1 MRVARAPSSPPSSVV
16 VRSPRR
22 VRRRAPPCS
31 SSWTPKRVVVSSDA
45 TNRRVLFV
53 PRATASPDD
62 DAGNLRSD
70 PGTGFAVNQ
79 WPPPPDALEQKGGVG
94 DAGGLGIG
102 SIGVAAW
109 YSCACFVAVVVALKA
124 VEIFGM
130 GSNGSLT
137 AGVHIAGLSGPAV
150 LESLKV
156 TTAAEAL
163 RFANLFG
170 TAMYAHAGAITAGSR
185 GMDLMGCLIVGVVTA
200 VGGGTIRQILLGD
213 LPVFWATSPEYL
225 AVGAVASFATFWLWP
240 RVPDALKYS
249 REMYTALNVTDAL
262 ALGCFVVVGA
272 SSALSLGFGPLV
284 AVVSAVITSCAGGV
298 LRDVF
303 CAQPVR
309 VMHSEQEL
317 YATCVVTGACVFLAL
332 AKFFPSAP
340 VSIRVFLPVFVVAVS
355 RAVSWTRRV
364 TLPVYAD
371 RDPFSGTPSRRV
383 L

>member
-1 MRVARAPSSPPSSVV
+1 M
-16 VRSPRR
+16 
-22 VRRRAPPCS
+22 
-31 SSWTPKRVVVSSDA
+31 
-45 TNRRVLFV
+45 
-53 PRATASPDD
+53 
-62 DAGNLRSD
+62 
-70 PGTGFAVNQ
+70 NQ

-94 DAGGLGIG
+94 DAGGFPGIG

>member
-1 MRVARAPSSPPSSVV
+1 MPKP
-16 VRSPRR
+16 
-22 VRRRAPPCS
+22 
-31 SSWTPKRVVVSSDA
+31 PKRVVSYA
-45 TNRRVLFV
+45 TNRRVFN
-53 PRATASPDD
+53 PRATASRGDAEDD
-62 DAGNLRSD
+62 VGS
-70 PGTGFAVNQ
+70 GTKFAVNQ
-79 WPPPPDALEQKGGVG
+79 WPPPLDALEQKGVGSAQLGVG
-94 DAGGLGIG
+94 TM
-102 SIGVAAW
+102 GVAAG
-109 YSCACFVAVVVALKA
+109 YLSACFVAVVVALKA
-124 VEIFGM
+124 VEILGM
-130 GSNGSLT
+130 GAASSSSPLP
-137 AGVHIAGLSGPAV
+137 GVHIAGLSTTTAV

-156 TTAAEAL
+156 TSAAEAL

-185 GMDLMGCLIVGVVTA
+185 GMDLMGCLIVGAVTA

-309 VMHSEQEL
+309 IMHSEQEL

-340 VSIRVFLPVFVVAVS
+340 VSIRVFLPVLVVAIA
-355 RAVSWTRRV
+355 RAASWTRRAR
-364 TLPVYAD
+364 LPVYAD

>member
-1 MRVARAPSSPPSSVV
+1 MRAALAPPAASHRAR
-16 VRSPRR
+16 VRSPSHRH
-22 VRRRAPPCS
+22 PTTS
-31 SSWTPKRVVVSSDA
+31 SIPKPKRVVSYA
-45 TNRRVLFV
+45 TNRRVFI
-53 PRATASPDD
+53 PRATASRGDAEDD
-62 DAGNLRSD
+62 VGS
-70 PGTGFAVNQ
+70 GTKFAVNQ
-79 WPPPPDALEQKGGVG
+79 WPPPHDALEQKGVGGVQLGVG
-94 DAGGLGIG
+94 TM
-102 SIGVAAW
+102 GVAAG
-109 YSCACFVAVVVALKA
+109 YLSACFVAVVVALKA
-124 VEIFGM
+124 VEILGM
-130 GSNGSLT
+130 GPMTSGSPLT
-137 AGVHIAGLSGPAV
+137 GVHIAGLSPPTAV

-156 TTAAEAL
+156 TSVAEAL

-185 GMDLMGCLIVGVVTA
+185 GMDLMGCLIVGAVTA

-309 VMHSEQEL
+309 IMHSEQEL

-340 VSIRVFLPVFVVAVS
+340 VSIRVFLPVLVVAFA
-355 RAVSWTRRV
+355 RAASWTRRV

>member
-1 MRVARAPSSPPSSVV
+1 MRAARAPPAASHRAR
-16 VRSPRR
+16 VRSPSHHRQTAR
-22 VRRRAPPCS
+22 TLPK
-31 SSWTPKRVVVSSDA
+31 PKRVVSYA
-45 TNRRVLFV
+45 TNRRVFI
-53 PRATASPDD
+53 PRATASRGDAEDD
-62 DAGNLRSD
+62 VGAG
-70 PGTGFAVNQ
+70 TKFAVNQ
-79 WPPPPDALEQKGGVG
+79 WPPPLDALEQKGVGRVQLGVG
-94 DAGGLGIG
+94 TM
-102 SIGVAAW
+102 GVAAG
-109 YSCACFVAVVVALKA
+109 YLTACFIAVVVALKA

-130 GSNGSLT
+130 GPTTSPL
-137 AGVHIAGLSGPAV
+137 AHVHIAGLSPTAV

-156 TTAAEAL
+156 TSVAEAL

-185 GMDLMGCLIVGVVTA
+185 GMDLMGCLIVGAVTA

-317 YATCVVTGACVFLAL
+317 YATCVVTGACAFLAL

-340 VSIRVFLPVFVVAVS
+340 VSIRVFLPVLVVAFA
-355 RAVSWTRRV
+355 RAASWTRRAK
-364 TLPVYAD
+364 LPVYAD